1 MSINPLSGIQN
12 SAIQKLAS
20 QAGSAPSV
28 GASGGEKDGDF
39 AQTLMDVLKEVND
52 SQLNAKQVGNDFM
65 TGRQSVDYH
74 DLMIAMERASTAMNL
89 TVSVRNKLLEA
100 YQEISRMQV

>member
-1 MSINPLSGIQN
+1 MNLNSIGNVKNPALE
-12 SAIQKLAS
+12 KLAS
-20 QAGSAPSV
+20 QS
-28 GASGGEKDGDF
+28 GAVTPAGGEKEGDF

-74 DLMIAMERASTAMNL
+74 DLMISMERASVAMNL
-89 TVSVRNKLLEA
+89 TMTVRNKILEA
-100 YQEISRMQV
+100 YQEINRMQV

>member
-1 MSINPLSGIQN
+1 MRINPLSNIQN
-12 SAIQKLAS
+12 PALERLGS
-20 QAGSAPSV
+20 QSGA
-28 GASGGEKDGDF
+28 GASGVGGGKDGDF

-52 SQLNAKQVGNDFM
+52 SQLNAKQVGQDFM

-100 YQEISRMQV
+100 FQEISRMQV

>member
-1 MSINPLSGIQN
+1 MNIRNIGNVQN
-12 SAIQKLAS
+12 QALEKLAS
-20 QAGSAPSV
+20 QSGVSAPAV
-28 GASGGEKDGDF
+28 GGEKEGDF
-39 AQTLMDVLKEVND
+39 AQTLMDVMKEVND

-65 TGRQSVDYH
+65 TGRHSVDYH

-89 TVSVRNKLLEA
+89 TLSVRNKLLEG

>member
-1 MSINPLSGIQN
+1 MNIRNIGNVQN
-12 SAIQKLAS
+12 SALEKLAS
-20 QAGSAPSV
+20 QSGAGTPGV
-28 GASGGEKDGDF
+28 GGEKEGDF